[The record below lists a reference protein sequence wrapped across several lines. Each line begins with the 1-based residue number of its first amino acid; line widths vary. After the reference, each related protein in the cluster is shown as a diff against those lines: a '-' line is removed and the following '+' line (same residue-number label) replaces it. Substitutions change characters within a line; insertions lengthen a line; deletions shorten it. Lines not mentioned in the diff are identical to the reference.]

1 MATQNRAA
9 GQTEQEPKTV
19 RGLIE
24 SNKFQL
30 AVASVLPSHLT
41 PDRFVR
47 IAIAATTR
55 TPKLAECDPN
65 TVLQCLMT
73 LSQFGLEP
81 DGRNAHL
88 IPFWNSQKKSYDCQL
103 IIDYKGLVALAKR
116 SGQVSYVHADAV
128 CENDVFEYN
137 KGQVVKHEINFKS
150 DRGKPYAYYAM
161 VRFKDGTEQAECMTI
176 EEIAS
181 IRSRSRAKDSGPW
194 VTDKG
199 EMSKKTVFR
208 RLSKWI
214 ELSPE
219 FRDAIEADADKIEDL
234 RFEQALP
241 ISRPQIKRLRTNTV
255 EPTSEPEPVETPLES
270 GGETQTTGEPSSTGK
285 PEAATAAT
293 SPKKLKK
300 RATAEPSQGQ
310 AAGPN
315 ESAMIVRLVE
325 LSKSKDDL
333 VAVAKK
339 FDALKDEQ
347 GWSDIGEEGFAE
359 LLFAD
364 NWKLVEQELK
374 A

>member
-1 MATQNRAA
+1 MPTSQSKP
-9 GQTEQEPKTV
+9 QETA
-19 RGLIE
+19 RSLIE
-24 SNKFQL
+24 SDKFKI
-30 AVASVLPSHLT
+30 AVASILPSHLT
-41 PDRFVR
+41 PSRFVR
-47 IAIAATTR
+47 IAIASMTR

-81 DGRNAHL
+81 DGRNAYL

-103 IIDYKGLVALAKR
+103 IISYMGLAALAKR
-116 SGQVSYVHADAV
+116 SGQVSNVHADTV
-128 CENDVFEYN
+128 CENDVFEYD
-137 KGQVVKHEINFKS
+137 KGVVVKHTVDFKT
-150 DRGKPYAYYAM
+150 DRGKAYAYYAM
-161 VRFKDGTEQAECMTI
+161 VRYKDGTEQAVCMTKS
-176 EEIAS
+176 EVDK
-181 IRSRSRAKDSGPW
+181 IRARSRAGDSGPW
-194 VTDKG
+194 KTDYD
-199 EMSKKTVFR
+199 EMGKKSAFR
-208 RLSKWI
+208 RLSKWL

-219 FRDAIEADADKIEDL
+219 FRDAIEADADKIEEL

-241 ISRPQIKRLRTNTV
+241 ISRPQIKRLRNNTV

-285 PEAATAAT
+285 PEPAPAAT

-300 RATAEPSQGQ
+300 RSTTEPSQQGP
-310 AAGPN
+310 AVGPN

-339 FDALKDEQ
+339 FDALKEEQ
-347 GWSDIGEEGFAE
+347 GWGDIGEEGFAE

-364 NWKLVEQELK
+364 NWKLIEQELK

>member
-1 MATQNRAA
+1 
-9 GQTEQEPKTV
+9 
-19 RGLIE
+19 
-24 SNKFQL
+24 
-30 AVASVLPSHLT
+30 
-41 PDRFVR
+41 
-47 IAIAATTR
+47 
-55 TPKLAECDPN
+55 
-65 TVLQCLMT
+65 MT

-88 IPFWNSQKKSYDCQL
+88 IPFWNNQKKSYDCQL

-137 KGQVVKHEINFKS
+137 KGQVVKHEIDFKS
-150 DRGKPYAYYAM
+150 DRGKPYAYYAL
-161 VRFKDGTEQAECMTI
+161 VRFKDGTEQSECMTI

-181 IRSRSRAKDSGPW
+181 IRSRSKAKDSGPW

-219 FRDAIEADADKIEDL
+219 FRDAIEADADKIEEL

-241 ISRPQIKRLRTNTV
+241 ISRPQIRRLKNGNTV
-255 EPTSEPEPVETPLES
+255 EPTSEPETVETPLES
-270 GGETQTTGEPSSTGK
+270 GGGEPSQTTGEPSSTGK
-285 PEAATAAT
+285 PEPATAAT
-293 SPKKLKK
+293 SPKRLRKK
-300 RATAEPSQGQ
+300 ATAEPSQP

-315 ESAMIVRLVE
+315 ESAMIVRLVD

-339 FDALKDEQ
+339 FDALKEEQ
-347 GWSDIGEEGFAE
+347 GWDDIGEEGFGE

-364 NWKLVEQELK
+364 NWKLIEQELK
-374 A
+374 SV